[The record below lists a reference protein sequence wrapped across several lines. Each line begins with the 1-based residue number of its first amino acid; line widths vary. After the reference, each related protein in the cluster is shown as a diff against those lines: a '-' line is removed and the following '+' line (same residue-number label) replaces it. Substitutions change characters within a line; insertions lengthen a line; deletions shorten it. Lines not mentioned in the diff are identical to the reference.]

1 MLCQRKKNETFGA
14 LIIDEVLQL
23 RNQGK
28 TQKEIAE
35 LFQFRNVKSVTNL
48 LSRYRVQK
56 EERALGS
63 LPKKRGRPSKHE
75 KVETLEEKILRL
87 ESENDLLRSFLQRAG
102 KS

>member
-1 MLCQRKKNETFGA
+1 M
-14 LIIDEVLQL
+14 QL

-35 LFQFRNVKSVTNL
+35 HFQLRNVKSVTNL
-48 LSRYRVQK
+48 LSRYRVQQ
-56 EERALGS
+56 ERQKLDV

-87 ESENDLLRSFLQRAG
+87 ERENDLLRSFLQSAG
-102 KS
+102 RS